1 MDRIAI
7 TGFGAVSPLGT
18 DAPST
23 WEALREGRSGV
34 SVLEDDWASELT
46 TRIAGTVPSSF
57 TEALAVREIKRLD
70 RCEQFALIAGREAWE
85 MAGRPEIDGDRL
97 AVVVGTGIGG
107 ITTTIAQTHALDASG
122 PRRVSPHTVTMLMG
136 NGAAA
141 WLSIDL
147 GAKAG
152 ARTPTSACASG
163 AEALAMGREM
173 ILAGNA
179 DMVVAGGSEA
189 AITGLTLAAFGQIRA
204 LSKRNDD
211 PEAASRPFD
220 ADRDG
225 FVLGEGAALLV
236 LEREAHARARGAEIF
251 AYLEGAAVTSDAFD
265 IVGADPSNQA
275 RTMTLA
281 LRAADF
287 APGDIDFVHAH
298 ATATPTGDV
307 NEAEALA
314 ETGIDAPVT
323 STKSMTGHLLGASGS
338 LSAIASVM
346 ALREGVVPPTTN
358 VGKIDPAIKLDVVAN
373 IKREVDARA
382 AIVNSFGFGGHNAA
396 LVLSRA

>member
-23 WEALREGRSGV
+23 WESLREGRSGV
-34 SVLEDDWASELT
+34 SVLEAEWASDLT

-57 TEALAVREIKRLD
+57 TEALAVRELKRLD
-70 RCEQFALIAGREAWE
+70 RCEQFALVAGREAWE
-85 MAGRPEIDGDRL
+85 MAGRPEVEGDRL
-97 AVVVGTGIGG
+97 GVAVGTGIGG
-107 ITTTIAQTHALDASG
+107 ITTTVAQTQVLDASG

-163 AEALAMGREM
+163 AEAIAMGREM
-173 ILAGNA
+173 ILSGSA
-179 DMVVAGGSEA
+179 DIVVAGGSEA

-220 ADRDG
+220 VDRDG

-236 LEREAHARARGAEIF
+236 LEREAHARARGAEIY
-251 AYLEGAAVTSDAFD
+251 AYLDGAAVTSDAFD

-275 RTMTLA
+275 RTMNLA

-298 ATATPTGDV
+298 ATATPTGDI
-307 NEAEALA
+307 NESEALA

-358 VGKIDPAIKLDVVAN
+358 VGTIDPAIKLDVVAN
-373 IKREVDARA
+373 VKREVDARA

-396 LVLSRA
+396 LVLSRP

>member
-34 SVLEDDWASELT
+34 SALEDSWSSELP
-46 TRIAGTVPSSF
+46 TRIAGTVPDTFAES
-57 TEALAVREIKRLD
+57 LAVREIKRLD
-70 RCEQFALIAGREAWE
+70 RCEQFTLVAGREAWE
-85 MAGRPEIDGDRL
+85 MAGRPEVEGERL
-97 AVVVGTGIGG
+97 GVVVGTGIGG
-107 ITTTIAQTHALDASG
+107 ITTTIAQEHVLEGSG

-136 NGAAA
+136 NGPAA

-163 AEALAMGREM
+163 AEAIAMGREM

-179 DMVVAGGSEA
+179 DIVVAGGTEA

-204 LSKRNDD
+204 LSKRNDE

-236 LEREAHARARGAEIF
+236 LERESHARARGVEIF

-275 RTMTLA
+275 RTMNLA
-281 LRAADF
+281 LRTADL

-298 ATATPTGDV
+298 ATSTPTGDI
-307 NEAEALA
+307 NEADALA
-314 ETGIDAPVT
+314 ETGIHAPVT
-323 STKSMTGHLLGASGS
+323 STKAMTGHLLGASGS
-338 LSAIASVM
+338 LSAIASIM
-346 ALREGVVPPTTN
+346 ALREGVVPPTIN
-358 VGKIDPAIKLDVVAN
+358 LNRIDPAIKLDIVAN
-373 IKREVDARA
+373 VKRELSSRA

-396 LVLSRA
+396 LVLSRS

>member
-23 WEALREGRSGV
+23 WESLREGRSGV
-34 SVLEDDWASELT
+34 SALEAEWASDLT
-46 TRIAGTVPSSF
+46 TRIAGTVPDSF
-57 TEALAVREIKRLD
+57 TDALAVRELKRLD
-70 RCEQFALIAGREAWE
+70 RCEQFALVAGREAWE
-85 MAGRPEIDGDRL
+85 MAGRPEVDGDRL
-97 AVVVGTGIGG
+97 GVAVGTGIGG
-107 ITTTIAQTHALDASG
+107 ITTTVAQTHVLEASG

-173 ILAGNA
+173 ILAGSA
-179 DMVVAGGSEA
+179 DIVVAGGSEA

-204 LSKRNDD
+204 LSKRNDA

-220 ADRDG
+220 VDRDG

-236 LEREAHARARGAEIF
+236 LERESHARARGAEIY
-251 AYLEGAAVTSDAFD
+251 AYLDGAAVTSDAFD

-298 ATATPTGDV
+298 ATSTPTGDA
-307 NEAEALA
+307 NESEALA

-358 VGKIDPAIKLDVVAN
+358 VGTIDPTIKLDVVAN
-373 IKREVDARA
+373 VKRELDARA

-396 LVLSRA
+396 LVLSRP

>member
-1 MDRIAI
+1 
-7 TGFGAVSPLGT
+7 
-18 DAPST
+18 
-23 WEALREGRSGV
+23 
-34 SVLEDDWASELT
+34 
-46 TRIAGTVPSSF
+46 
-57 TEALAVREIKRLD
+57 
-70 RCEQFALIAGREAWE
+70 
-85 MAGRPEIDGDRL
+85 
-97 AVVVGTGIGG
+97 
-107 ITTTIAQTHALDASG
+107 
-122 PRRVSPHTVTMLMG
+122 MLMG
-136 NGAAA
+136 NGPAA

-163 AEALAMGREM
+163 AEAIAMGREM
-173 ILAGNA
+173 ILSGSA

-204 LSKRNDD
+204 LSKRNED
-211 PEAASRPFD
+211 PTAASRPFD
-220 ADRDG
+220 AERDG

-236 LEREAHARARGAEIF
+236 LEREEHARARGAEILAF
-251 AYLEGAAVTSDAFD
+251 LDGAAVTSDAFD

-275 RTMTLA
+275 RTMSLA

-298 ATATPTGDV
+298 ATSTPTGDL
-307 NEAEALA
+307 NESEALA

-323 STKSMTGHLLGASGS
+323 SSKSMTGHLLGASGS

-346 ALREGVVPPTTN
+346 ALREGVVPPTIN
-358 VGKIDPAIKLDVVAN
+358 VERLDPAIKLDVVAN
-373 IKREVDARA
+373 VKREVDARA

-396 LVLSRA
+396 LVLSRN

>member
-7 TGFGAVSPLGT
+7 TGFGAVSPLGN

-34 SVLEDDWASELT
+34 SVLEADWASELPT
-46 TRIAGTVPSSF
+46 QIAGTVSDTFS
-57 TEALAVREIKRLD
+57 ESLAVREVKRLD
-70 RCEQFALIAGREAWE
+70 RCEQFTLVAGREAWA
-85 MAGRPEIDGDRL
+85 MAGSPDIERDRL
-97 AVVVGTGIGG
+97 GVVVGTGIGG
-107 ITTTIAQTHALDASG
+107 ITTTIAQEHVLKGSG
-122 PRRVSPHTVTMLMG
+122 HRRVSPHTVTMLMG
-136 NGAAA
+136 NGPAA

-163 AEALAMGREM
+163 AEAIAMGREM
-173 ILAGNA
+173 ILSGSA

-204 LSKRNDD
+204 LSKRNEN
-211 PEAASRPFD
+211 PTAASRPFD
-220 ADRDG
+220 AERDG

-236 LEREAHARARGAEIF
+236 LEREEHALARGAEILAF
-251 AYLEGAAVTSDAFD
+251 LDGAAVTSDAFD

-275 RTMTLA
+275 RTMSLA

-298 ATATPTGDV
+298 ATSTPTGDL
-307 NEAEALA
+307 NESEALA

-323 STKSMTGHLLGASGS
+323 SSKSMTGHLLGASGS

-346 ALREGVVPPTTN
+346 ALREGVVPPTIN
-358 VGKIDPAIKLDVVAN
+358 VERLDPAIKLDVVAN
-373 IKREVDARA
+373 VKREVDARA

-396 LVLSRA
+396 LVLSRN

>member
-23 WEALREGRSGV
+23 WESLREGRSGV
-34 SVLEDDWASELT
+34 SALEADWASQLT

-57 TEALAVREIKRLD
+57 TDALAVREIKRLD
-70 RCEQFALIAGREAWE
+70 RCEQFALVAGREAWE

-97 AVVVGTGIGG
+97 GVVVGTGIGG
-107 ITTTIAQTHALDASG
+107 ITTTIVQEHILDDSG

-173 ILAGNA
+173 ILAGSA
-179 DMVVAGGSEA
+179 DVVVAGGSEA

-236 LEREAHARARGAEIF
+236 LERESHARARGAEIY

-307 NEAEALA
+307 NESEALA

-358 VGKIDPAIKLDVVAN
+358 VTTIDPAIKLDVVAN
-373 IKREVDARA
+373 VKREVDARA

>member
-23 WEALREGRSGV
+23 WESLREGRSGV
-34 SVLEDDWASELT
+34 SVLKADWASDLT
-46 TRIAGTVPSSF
+46 TRIAGTVPDSF
-57 TEALAVREIKRLD
+57 TEALAVRELKRLD
-70 RCEQFALIAGREAWE
+70 RCEQFALVAGREAWE
-85 MAGRPEIDGDRL
+85 MAGRPEVDGDRL
-97 AVVVGTGIGG
+97 GVVVGTGIGG
-107 ITTTIAQTHALDASG
+107 ITTTIAQEQVLEASG

-136 NGAAA
+136 NGPAA

-179 DMVVAGGSEA
+179 DIVVAGGSEA

-204 LSKRNDD
+204 LSKRNDA

-236 LEREAHARARGAEIF
+236 LERESHARARGAEIY
-251 AYLEGAAVTSDAFD
+251 AYLDGAAVTSDAFD

-298 ATATPTGDV
+298 ATATPTGDI
-307 NEAEALA
+307 NESEALA

-358 VGKIDPAIKLDVVAN
+358 VATIDPAIKLDVVAN
-373 IKREVDARA
+373 VKREVDARA

-396 LVLSRA
+396 VVLSRA